1 MFAAI
6 NMKFYGKAN
15 LHLHLTLRDTLN
27 QSETRP
33 AAYFVFPHIFSIA
46 VIYTV
51 IMGLQ
56 PEILIKENIHTYKY
70 TLRRKS
76 LLYGGKVNFPSVKFT
91 FPWKSA
97 LSLRKV
103 NFTEE
108 K

>member
-56 PEILIKENIHTYKY
+56 PEILIKENIHTYIYMIKA
-70 TLRRKS
+70 
-76 LLYGGKVNFPSVKFT
+76 VFIPN
-91 FPWKSA
+91 
-97 LSLRKV
+97 
-103 NFTEE
+103 
-108 K
+108 

>member
-56 PEILIKENIHTYKY
+56 PEILIKENIHTYI
-70 TLRRKS
+70 L
-76 LLYGGKVNFPSVKFT
+76 
-91 FPWKSA
+91 
-97 LSLRKV
+97 LSLQLSFDFSKTQQSYLV
-103 NFTEE
+103 
-108 K
+108 

>member
-56 PEILIKENIHTYKY
+56 PEILIKENIQYNKY
-70 TLRRKS
+70 MQRLAKAWYRKGRRMLCKYQTL
-76 LLYGGKVNFPSVKFT
+76 
-91 FPWKSA
+91 
-97 LSLRKV
+97 
-103 NFTEE
+103 
-108 K
+108 

>member
-56 PEILIKENIHTYKY
+56 PEILIKENIHTYKENGMDRKLY
-70 TLRRKS
+70 ILPLFYHYRRCAI
-76 LLYGGKVNFPSVKFT
+76 VT
-91 FPWKSA
+91 
-97 LSLRKV
+97 
-103 NFTEE
+103 
-108 K
+108 

>member
-1 MFAAI
+1 
-6 NMKFYGKAN
+6 MKFYGKAN

-56 PEILIKENIHTYKY
+56 PEILIKENIHTKY
-70 TLRRKS
+70 TFHDLISAKS
-76 LLYGGKVNFPSVKFT
+76 TICKI
-91 FPWKSA
+91 
-97 LSLRKV
+97 SLFSP
-103 NFTEE
+103 NFTISI
-108 K
+108 

>member
-51 IMGLQ
+51 IIGL
-56 PEILIKENIHTYKY
+56 
-70 TLRRKS
+70 
-76 LLYGGKVNFPSVKFT
+76 
-91 FPWKSA
+91 A
-97 LSLRKV
+97 
-103 NFTEE
+103 
-108 K
+108 

>member
-56 PEILIKENIHTYKY
+56 PEILIKENIHTNIHTVH
-70 TLRRKS
+70 TLSSFLMFS
-76 LLYGGKVNFPSVKFT
+76 LI
-91 FPWKSA
+91 
-97 LSLRKV
+97 
-103 NFTEE
+103 
-108 K
+108 

>member
-56 PEILIKENIHTYKY
+56 PEILIKENIQCYFKCAFC
-70 TLRRKS
+70 K
-76 LLYGGKVNFPSVKFT
+76 N
-91 FPWKSA
+91 A
-97 LSLRKV
+97 LSHFDQAY
-103 NFTEE
+103 NFSPMWI

>member
-56 PEILIKENIHTYKY
+56 PEILIKENIHTKIYIHAEAIQFTDFEY
-70 TLRRKS
+70 GTYLRI
-76 LLYGGKVNFPSVKFT
+76 
-91 FPWKSA
+91 
-97 LSLRKV
+97 
-103 NFTEE
+103 
-108 K
+108 

>member
-56 PEILIKENIHTYKY
+56 PEILIKENIHTYTYYHLYRMVKALKSTGVEIMVSQN
-70 TLRRKS
+70 TL
-76 LLYGGKVNFPSVKFT
+76 KFNAFDT
-91 FPWKSA
+91 GPAQYS
-97 LSLRKV
+97 
-103 NFTEE
+103 
-108 K
+108 